1 MQGLIGKKI
10 GMTQIWGEGDVRV
23 PVTVIEAGPCPV
35 VQEKTY
41 KKKNALGEVVRT
53 WKVAQLGWGPQKA
66 SRLTKAEVGHAKKA
80 GLDPL
85 RRLREFKADAGD
97 DPAPG
102 KVFTVSVFEGVGYVD
117 VVATSVGKGF
127 MGVMRRHGFAGGP
140 MTHGGH
146 VKRRPGSIGMRQTPG
161 ATEKGHPM
169 GGDTGNRRTTVQNLK
184 VEKIVPEKN
193 LILVRGSVPGANGSM
208 LVIRKAIKKAVK
220 A

>member
-1 MQGLIGKKI
+1 M
-10 GMTQIWGEGDVRV
+10 
-23 PVTVIEAGPCPV
+23 
-35 VQEKTY
+35 
-41 KKKNALGEVVRT
+41 
-53 WKVAQLGWGPQKA
+53 
-66 SRLTKAEVGHAKKA
+66 
-80 GLDPL
+80 
-85 RRLREFKADAGD
+85 
-97 DPAPG
+97 
-102 KVFTVSVFEGVGYVD
+102 FTVSVFEGVGYVD

-140 MTHGGH
+140 KTHGGH

>member
-35 VQEKTY
+35 VQVKTKESDGY
-41 KKKNALGEVVRT
+41 EAV
-53 WKVAQLGWGPQKA
+53 QLGWGPQKA

-140 MTHGGH
+140 MTHG
-146 VKRRPGSIGMRQTPG
+146 
-161 ATEKGHPM
+161 
-169 GGDTGNRRTTVQNLK
+169 DTGNRRTTVQNLK

>member
-35 VQEKTY
+35 VPVKTTESDGY
-41 KKKNALGEVVRT
+41 EAV
-53 WKVAQLGWGPQKA
+53 QLGWGPQKA

>member
-10 GMTQIWGEGDVRV
+10 GMT
-23 PVTVIEAGPCPV
+23 EAGPCPV
-35 VQEKTY
+35 VQVKTKESDGY
-41 KKKNALGEVVRT
+41 EAV
-53 WKVAQLGWGPQKA
+53 QLGWGPQKA

-140 MTHGGH
+140 HGHGGH
-146 VKRRPGSIGMRQTPG
+146 VKRRPGSIGMRQSPG
-161 ATEKGHPM
+161 AVEKGHPM
-169 GGDTGNRRTTVQNLK
+169 GGHAGARRTTVQNLK
-184 VEKIVPEKN
+184 LAGIRPEAN
-193 LILVRGSVPGANGSM
+193 VLLVRGSIPGANGT
-208 LVIRKAIKKAVK
+208 LVVVRKALKKAGR